1 MAFAFQKRCR
11 DIVDL
16 NELTDGRCYLHPM
29 NEALTTRHSFF
40 NVFGPIACFLGLAL
54 FGCQSPHPRQAALD
68 QLHELHESVSVAYE
82 QLRALPADSVLASA
96 RWASVNL
103 HELELLMSDGHIEI
117 TKAEGA
123 IVSEVSR
130 ARRLLKDHE
139 SRRNRLTQNTERT
152 QLQLNLLAEAIAKSA
167 TVDGSGT
174 PIDSSYIE
182 QQVAIETRIARE
194 LIEALEETI
203 DLAQRGVVVAQGA
216 RADNDSLQVILRARL
231 ARYILEGVNTSIP
244 EDS

>member
-1 MAFAFQKRCR
+1 MAFAFQRLCR

-16 NELTDGRCYLHPM
+16 NELTDGHCYLHPM

-40 NVFGPIACFLGLAL
+40 SVFGPIACFLGLAL
-54 FGCQSPHPRQAALD
+54 LSCQSTHPRQAALD

-82 QLRALPADSVLASA
+82 QLRALPADSILASA
-96 RWASVNL
+96 RWARVNL
-103 HELELLMSDGHIEI
+103 QELELLMSDGHIEI
-117 TKAEGA
+117 TKTEGA

-152 QLQLNLLAEAIAKSA
+152 QLQLKLLTEAIAQNA

-174 PIDSSYIE
+174 PIDSSYIA

-203 DLAQRGVVVAQGA
+203 DLAQRGVLVAQGA
-216 RADNDSLQVILRARL
+216 RADNDSLQIVLRARL
-231 ARYILEGVNTSIP
+231 AQYILDGANTSIS

>member
-1 MAFAFQKRCR
+1 MLASHVPASTNDLFPKCVIFLCECLISQYLSRSQAKEHKRMSGQ
-11 DIVDL
+11 
-16 NELTDGRCYLHPM
+16 TP
-29 NEALTTRHSFF
+29 
-40 NVFGPIACFLGLAL
+40 PI
-54 FGCQSPHPRQAALD
+54 
-68 QLHELHESVSVAYE
+68 HELHESVSVAYE

-152 QLQLNLLAEAIAKSA
+152 QLQLNLLAEAIAQNA

-203 DLAQRGVVVAQGA
+203 DLAQRGVEVAQGA

>member
-1 MAFAFQKRCR
+1 MVSAFQRLCR

-29 NEALTTRHSFF
+29 NEAVTTRSSFF
-40 NVFGPIACFLGLAL
+40 SALGSIACFSGVVLL
-54 FGCQSPHPRQAALD
+54 GCQSTHPRQATLD

-82 QLRALPADSVLASA
+82 QLQALPADSVLASA

-103 HELELLMSDGHIEI
+103 HELELLLSDGHIEI
-117 TKAEGA
+117 TKTEGA

-152 QLQLNLLAEAIAKSA
+152 QLQLKLLTEAIAQNA

-182 QQVAIETRIARE
+182 EQIAIETRIARE
-194 LIEALEETI
+194 LIEALEETV
-203 DLAQRGVVVAQGA
+203 DLAQRGVLVAQGA
-216 RADNDSLQVILRARL
+216 RADNDSLQNVLRARL
-231 ARYILEGVNTSIP
+231 AHYILEGDNMSIP

>member
-1 MAFAFQKRCR
+1 
-11 DIVDL
+11 
-16 NELTDGRCYLHPM
+16 
-29 NEALTTRHSFF
+29 
-40 NVFGPIACFLGLAL
+40 
-54 FGCQSPHPRQAALD
+54 
-68 QLHELHESVSVAYE
+68 
-82 QLRALPADSVLASA
+82 
-96 RWASVNL
+96 
-103 HELELLMSDGHIEI
+103 MSDGHIQI
-117 TKAEGA
+117 TKTEGA

-152 QLQLNLLAEAIAKSA
+152 QLQLKLLTEAIAQNA

-203 DLAQRGVVVAQGA
+203 DLAQRGILVAQGA
-216 RADNDSLQVILRARL
+216 RADNDSLQIVLRERL
-231 ARYILEGVNTSIP
+231 AHYILEGDNTSIP

>member
-1 MAFAFQKRCR
+1 
-11 DIVDL
+11 
-16 NELTDGRCYLHPM
+16 
-29 NEALTTRHSFF
+29 
-40 NVFGPIACFLGLAL
+40 
-54 FGCQSPHPRQAALD
+54 
-68 QLHELHESVSVAYE
+68 
-82 QLRALPADSVLASA
+82 
-96 RWASVNL
+96 
-103 HELELLMSDGHIEI
+103 MSDGHIEI

-152 QLQLNLLAEAIAKSA
+152 QLQLNLLAEAIAKNA

-203 DLAQRGVVVAQGA
+203 DLAQRGVEVAEGA

>member
-1 MAFAFQKRCR
+1 MAFAFQRLCR

-29 NEALTTRHSFF
+29 NEAVTTQSSFF
-40 NVFGPIACFLGLAL
+40 SVLGSIACVLGVVLL
-54 FGCQSPHPRQAALD
+54 GCQSTHPRQAALD
-68 QLHELHESVSVAYE
+68 QLHELHESVSVACE
-82 QLRALPADSVLASA
+82 QLRALPADTVLASA

-103 HELELLMSDGHIEI
+103 QELELLMSDGHIQI
-117 TKAEGA
+117 TKTEGA

-152 QLQLNLLAEAIAKSA
+152 QLQLKLLTEAIAQNA

-203 DLAQRGVVVAQGA
+203 DLAQRGILVAQGA
-216 RADNDSLQVILRARL
+216 RADNDSLQIVLRERL
-231 ARYILEGVNTSIP
+231 AHYILEGDNTSIP

>member
-1 MAFAFQKRCR
+1 MAFAFQRLCR

-16 NELTDGRCYLHPM
+16 NELTDGHCYLHPM

-40 NVFGPIACFLGLAL
+40 SVFGPIACFLGLAL
-54 FGCQSPHPRQAALD
+54 LSCQSTHPRQAALD

-82 QLRALPADSVLASA
+82 QLRALPADSILASA
-96 RWASVNL
+96 RWARVNL
-103 HELELLMSDGHIEI
+103 QELELLMSDGHIEI
-117 TKAEGA
+117 TKTEGA

-152 QLQLNLLAEAIAKSA
+152 QLQLKLLTEAIAQNA
-167 TVDGSGT
+167 TVDGSGK
-174 PIDSSYIE
+174 PIDSSYIA

-203 DLAQRGVVVAQGA
+203 DLAQRGVLVAQGA
-216 RADNDSLQVILRARL
+216 RADNDSLQIVLRARL
-231 ARYILEGVNTSIP
+231 AQYILDGANTSIS